1 MEQDR
6 RCAAVGRAHRLDSTR
21 CFNRCMDGYDDRKI
35 ALHAAASSTINRM
48 YVNVTHLAVHASSD
62 SGMKNLNPSVDP
74 PKPSP
79 CGKDFPYDLVF
90 SHW

>member
-1 MEQDR
+1 MR
-6 RCAAVGRAHRLDSTR
+6 PLP
-21 CFNRCMDGYDDRKI
+21 FKY
-35 ALHAAASSTINRM
+35 NRM
-48 YVNVTHLAVHASSD
+48 FIMYVPKRNLHLAVHASSD